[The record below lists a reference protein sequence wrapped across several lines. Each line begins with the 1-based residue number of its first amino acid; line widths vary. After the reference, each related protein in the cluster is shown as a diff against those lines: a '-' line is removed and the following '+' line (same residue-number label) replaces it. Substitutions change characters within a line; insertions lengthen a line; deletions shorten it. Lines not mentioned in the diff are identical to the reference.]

1 MEWPKKKKIVKI
13 LILGVF
19 IYFEDKNAKFTENFL
34 KNVLHYILFFIFTF
48 LYVSKN
54 VYMLLSKQISIIE

>member
-1 MEWPKKKKIVKI
+1 MQSLLKI
-13 LILGVF
+13 
-19 IYFEDKNAKFTENFL
+19 FL